1 MRVKVK
7 VKHVPLNQVEYFL
20 NEALSEA
27 LADLDSA
34 HREIERLFQENKDL
48 LVREGHLKDELA
60 QVKRDASHAAF
71 ATGEILLEAD
81 RKAHEQEALIAE
93 LNDQITASE
102 SDAAFWKKAAEENS
116 EIASDALK
124 DAADWEASAHEA
136 ASAIVEMQATI
147 DRLEAQIVAM
157 GKKNDSITSE
167 MAWWKAKAEEATA
180 ELVQYDVGKYKREI
194 EEWQMT
200 ANTLSDRV
208 RELQAEFAELQI
220 EHQELGEDYD
230 ALVKTKCDYAEEID
244 RLRKVVINLQTNRF
258 TYEEVIKMIMNH
270 IVPSTDQ

>member
-1 MRVKVK
+1 MKVKVK
-7 VKHVPLNQVEYFL
+7 VKYAPLNQVEYFL

-34 HREIERLFQENKDL
+34 YREIEKLLQENKDL
-48 LVREGHLKDELA
+48 RVREGHLQDDITALQRRIEVLLSANSDKD
-60 QVKRDASHAAF
+60 K
-71 ATGEILLEAD
+71 
-81 RKAHEQEALIAE
+81 LIDE
-93 LNDQITASE
+93 LNDQIDTSE
-102 SDAAFWKKAAEENS
+102 SEVEFWQKAAKENS
-116 EIASDALK
+116 EVASDALK

-200 ANTLSDRV
+200 ANTLSDCV
-208 RELQAEFAELQI
+208 RELQAKFAELQI